1 MLSSIWH
8 FYCNPD
14 RKGEGPFVWAA
25 TIVPTSSPQTMTQTL
40 NSIPQSD
47 PNSFEGRF
55 VIQSPKKNPS
65 VLDLIN
71 EKTENGYEPLF
82 SLRVNCETEDEYT
95 NFTDTNYAS
104 RLALLTLFSQ
114 EYCHRVKTQGSIQ
127 PVGKVWL
134 DVLDHVSKGL
144 NGLTKSGLQNEFDTQ
159 VIQSALLS
167 FTATY
172 YKLSAPKILVPDFV
186 FKPIPGAPCPIW

>member
-1 MLSSIWH
+1 MLSSVWH

-14 RKGEGPFVWAA
+14 RKGEGPFIWAA
-25 TIVPTSSPQTMTQTL
+25 STIPSSSPQTIVQTL

-47 PNSFEGRF
+47 PNSLEGRF
-55 VIQSPKKNPS
+55 VIQQPKMNQSILTMTDKKLES
-65 VLDLIN
+65 
-71 EKTENGYEPLF
+71 GYEQLF
-82 SLRVNCETEDEYT
+82 SVSVNCETEDEYT
-95 NFTDTNYAS
+95 NFSDTNYAS

-127 PVGKVWL
+127 SVGKVWL

-144 NGLTKSGLQNEFDTQ
+144 NGLTKSALQNEFDSQ
-159 VIQSALLS
+159 VIYSALLT
-167 FTATY
+167 FTAKFY
-172 YKLSAPKILVPDFV
+172 EAYESRIIVPDFV

>member
-14 RKGEGPFVWAA
+14 RKGQGPFVWAA

-104 RLALLTLFSQ
+104 RLALLTKFSQ

-172 YKLSAPKILVPDFV
+172 YKLSAPKILGPDFV
-186 FKPIPGAPCPIW
+186 FKLIPGAPCPIW